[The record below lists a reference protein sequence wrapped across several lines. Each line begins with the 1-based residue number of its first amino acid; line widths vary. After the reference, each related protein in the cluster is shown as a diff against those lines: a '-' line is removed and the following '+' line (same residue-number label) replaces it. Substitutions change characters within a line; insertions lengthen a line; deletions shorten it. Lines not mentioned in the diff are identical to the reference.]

1 MVKAIGIDP
10 GTKSIDIFGFDDET
24 GKILIDKAIPRDEFT
39 KNPRIIINILRDL
52 TISAG
57 KLDVIVG
64 PSGYGITPKLATETG
79 DSEILMATF
88 VSESDAKRR
97 LKIIGLREL
106 MFFMKKASD
115 LNIWFTPGV
124 IHLPTVP
131 RFRKAGK
138 IDMGTAD
145 KLFSVILAMKDQA
158 ESLNLD
164 YSETSFILVEIGFA
178 YTSAMAVEKGNLV
191 DGIGGTSGNLGYLG
205 MGAMDGE
212 LSYAISNSIGDY
224 SKMLL
229 FSGGASS
236 LAELNPFSTD
246 IEDFINKSKMNN
258 KIKSAYEAFQEAIVK
273 DVFTLMVSMNETPKE
288 ILLSG
293 RFLGVNAFR
302 KDIILKLIKSTKS
315 FNISGIRT
323 IQKQTTK
330 VKEGAQGASILANGI
345 AGGKYKRIVERL
357 KILEAEGTIFDHIY
371 LDKTIVEKIKETFTS
386 STQSLFID

>member
-64 PSGYGITPKLATETG
+64 PSGYGITPKRATETE

-124 IHLPTVP
+124 IHLPTIP

-205 MGAMDGE
+205 MGTMDGE

-236 LAELNPFSTD
+236 LAELDPFSTD
-246 IEDFINKSKMNN
+246 IEDFINKSKMDN
-258 KIKSAYEAFQEAIVK
+258 KTKSAYEAFKEAIVK
-273 DVFTLMVSMNETPKE
+273 DVFTLMVSMNKTPKE

-302 KDIILKLIKSTKS
+302 KDVILKLIKSTKS

-357 KILEAEGTIFDHIY
+357 KILEAEDTIFDHIY

>member
-64 PSGYGITPKLATETG
+64 PSGYGITPKRATETE

-88 VSESDAKRR
+88 VSESDVKRR

-115 LNIWFTPGV
+115 LNIWFTPSV
-124 IHLPTVP
+124 IHLPTIP

-158 ESLNLD
+158 ETLNLD
-164 YSETSFILVEIGFA
+164 YSQTSFILVEIGFA

-205 MGAMDGE
+205 MGTIDGE
-212 LSYAISNSIGDY
+212 LAYAISNSFGNY

-229 FSGGASS
+229 FSGGAAS
-236 LAELNPFSTD
+236 LAELDPFSMD
-246 IEDFINKSKMNN
+246 IEDFINKSKKNK

-273 DVFTLMVSMNETPKE
+273 DVFSLMISMDEPPKE

-293 RFLGVNAFR
+293 RFLGVNAFK
-302 KDIILKLIKSTKS
+302 KDIISKLIKNTKS

-323 IQKQTTK
+323 VHRKTAK
-330 VKEGAQGASILANGI
+330 GKEGAQGAAILANGI
-345 AGGKYKRIVERL
+345 AGGKYKHIVSRL

-371 LDKTIVEKIKETFTS
+371 LDKTIVEKIKETFTNS
-386 STQSLFID
+386 NQF